1 MTSIINKYLI
11 LILFLTIL
19 ICVSNNRKKVENFSN
34 PRVYNIY
41 YINLKHRED
50 RKKELLTQ
58 LKKLDKIPNTKFVI
72 ERIDAVKHQKG
83 GIGCGESHIKALEK
97 AKNNNLEQ
105 VIIIED
111 DIDIKENEMIKY
123 FTEIESNKGWD
134 VFIMSGHGNKKKI
147 KGSVF
152 RALGIQTT
160 GMYIIKKEYYQ
171 RLQKCFQKSV
181 DNMKSRFEVG
191 KDIEYD
197 RWAIDQNWKTLQKKD
212 NWLILDSNLGV
223 QREDYSDIENKKV
236 DYTDFLK

>member
-1 MTSIINKYLI
+1 MTFILYRYLI
-11 LILFLTIL
+11 LLVLLIILL
-19 ICVSNNRKKVENFSN
+19 CVSKNRIKVDNFEN
-34 PRVYNIY
+34 PKVYHIY

-83 GIGCGESHIKALEK
+83 GIGCGESHINALEK
-97 AKNNNLEQ
+97 ANNNNLEQ

-134 VFIMSGHGNKKKI
+134 VFIMSGHGGKKKL
-147 KGSVF
+147 KGNVF
-152 RALGIQTT
+152 RALAIQTT
-160 GMYIIKKEYYQ
+160 GMYIIKKGYYQ
-171 RLQKCFQKSV
+171 TLQKCFQESV
-181 DNMKSRFEVG
+181 DNMRRRFEVG
-191 KDIEYD
+191 KDIDYN

-212 NWLILDSNLGV
+212 NWLTLDSNLGV

-236 DYTDFLK
+236 DYKVSLN